1 MPRQGRSY
9 TWHGHGTLV
18 DIVSVLAGRYRLI
31 ERLGAGGMSV
41 VWRGHDEVLG
51 RPVAIKVLASAYA
64 ADPAFG
70 DRIRREARAVA
81 RLSHPHI
88 TNVYDYGEAAGVDG
102 APTPFVV
109 MELIEG
115 HSLAQRLATGPLPW
129 PAVVQIG
136 QQVASALTA
145 AHARGLVHRDITPA
159 NIMLTTEGVK
169 VVDFGISA
177 ITGER
182 GESTILGTPA
192 YVSPERLA
200 GAPAQPATDVYSLG
214 VVLHHALAGGPPPAP
229 LPAVPPALAGLVAR
243 CLAVDPAQRPETG
256 TLADELAAL
265 AVPVSQLAAAP
276 RPATPQYPVVA
287 AHPAPAPHPVA
298 ASRPAMAPV
307 VGPPAGPT
315 GTRVL
320 PYPGRA
326 RRGTRAPRPQPPF
339 RHPRRGWLV
348 LPVALLSVALLLLW
362 GLSEL
367 RSRADHALAGPTP
380 STATHGARPPAA
392 RSPARSP
399 SPTPRFACSAT
410 YRVTLD
416 VGGYFTAELT
426 VQNTGTT
433 AIDGWALEFDFAQ
446 DQRVTTGWG
455 GVWHQEKSH
464 VRVRDL
470 IYNGSLARG
479 ETMKLGFVG
488 SHDGDANDAPSRF
501 TLNGV
506 RCQST
511 AQG

>member
-1 MPRQGRSY
+1 VPRKGRSY
-9 TWHGHGTLV
+9 TWHGRGTLV
-18 DIVSVLAGRYRLI
+18 DIVSVLAERYRLI
-31 ERLGAGGMSV
+31 QRLGAGGMSV

-51 RPVAIKVLASAYA
+51 RPVAIKVLASTYA
-64 ADPAFG
+64 ADPAFR

-88 TNVYDYGEAAGVDG
+88 TNVYDYGEAAGADG
-102 APTPFVV
+102 APVPFVV
-109 MELIEG
+109 MELVEG

-136 QQVASALTA
+136 RQVASALTA
-145 AHARGLVHRDITPA
+145 AHSRGLVHRDITPA

-182 GESTILGTPA
+182 GEQIILGTPA

-214 VVLHHALAGGPPPAP
+214 LVLHHALAGGLPPAP
-229 LPAVPPALAGLVAR
+229 LPAVPPALAGLVVR
-243 CLAVDPAQRPETG
+243 CLAADPTQRPEVG
-256 TLADELAAL
+256 TLAQELAAL
-265 AVPVSQLAAAP
+265 ADPAAHPTTAPYPAAAP
-276 RPATPQYPVVA
+276 RPGM
-287 AHPAPAPHPVA
+287 APHPATAPHPA
-298 ASRPAMAPV
+298 AAPV
-307 VGPPAGPT
+307 GHSAHPT

-326 RRGTRAPRPQPPF
+326 RRRVPPPRPQPPF

-367 RSRADHALAGPTP
+367 PSRSGPTLAGPAP
-380 STATHGARPPAA
+380 STATHAVRAPASRP
-392 RSPARSP
+392 PARSP
-399 SPTPRFACSAT
+399 SPAPHRLACSVA
-410 YRVTLD
+410 YRVTLG
-416 VGGYFTAELT
+416 VGGYFTAELI
-426 VQNTGTT
+426 VQNIGTT
-433 AIDGWALEFDFAQ
+433 AIDGWTLEFDFPQ
-446 DQRVTTGWG
+446 DQQVTTGWG
-455 GVWHQEKSH
+455 GIWRQEQSH

-470 IYNGSLARG
+470 IYNGSMARG

-488 SHDGDANDAPSRF
+488 SHGGEANKAPSRF

-506 RCQST
+506 RCQPVV
-511 AQG
+511 QG